1 MSTYTHAVGTV
12 EANTERANDLVC
24 FMAQWL
30 SGARVSPL
38 MSERWHNRA
47 NALARRLGENPK
59 RFRKYLR
66 AEAQKM
72 VDAGYD
78 AASK

>member
-1 MSTYTHAVGTV
+1 MSTYTHVVGTPA
-12 EANTERANDLVC
+12 ANTERAVELVE
-24 FMAQWL
+24 FMARWL
-30 SGARVSPL
+30 VGAHVSPL

-47 NALARRLGENPK
+47 NALARRLDENPK

-66 AEAQKM
+66 LQAQAM

-78 AASK
+78 VASK